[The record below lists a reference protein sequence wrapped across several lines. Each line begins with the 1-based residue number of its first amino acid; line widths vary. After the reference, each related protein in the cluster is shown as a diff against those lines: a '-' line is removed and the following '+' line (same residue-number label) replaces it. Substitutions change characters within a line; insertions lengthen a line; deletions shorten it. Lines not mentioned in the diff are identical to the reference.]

1 MTLKVFILTSIVA
14 VGLASCSS
22 ANKTTESV
30 TSMASDITVKD
41 AGNECL
47 KPKSVP
53 DGFEVFDK
61 DTYFIKYRNKI
72 DKYDVKVLFRP
83 NFYNQGRHSVRGEAD
98 LAFMIDGELIMKFRH
113 PLFEIDSTY
122 LNDSKVI
129 ELNYNFPKLDMS
141 KEIRFETFDSLSFFF
156 LDVNFDAA
164 PELIL
169 NYPGQGQRSCHGF
182 EAIGIGSGYEY
193 NFCYD
198 FTKDTPPFKSF
209 DSLSSIDYT
218 KQELSL
224 FCYNYYQSVKSV
236 FKKRDNQFYLD
247 RYDDYIDGGYVLEKS
262 RELKVLVDTITTFQN
277 GQEHHGYEL

>member
-1 MTLKVFILTSIVA
+1 MTFKTLLLTSIAA
-14 VGLASCSS
+14 VGLAACSPT
-22 ANKTTESV
+22 NKTKESV

-41 AGNECL
+41 TGSDCL

-83 NFYNQGRHSVRGEAD
+83 NFYGRHSVRGEAD

-122 LNDSKVI
+122 LNDSRVI
-129 ELNYNFPKLDMS
+129 ELDYNFPELDMS

-156 LDVNFDAA
+156 LDVDFDGQ

-169 NYPGQGQRSCHGF
+169 NHSGQAQRCWNGF

-193 NFCYD
+193 NFCFD
-198 FTKDTPPFKSF
+198 FTCHNPPFKSF

-218 KQELSL
+218 KQELSYL
-224 FCYNYYQSVKSV
+224 FTIVTRVLKTFIKRVKMEA
-236 FKKRDNQFYLD
+236 F
-247 RYDDYIDGGYVLEKS
+247 I
-262 RELKVLVDTITTFQN
+262 
-277 GQEHHGYEL
+277 